1 MDGFNNLF
9 AQAPSYLPGLLSEE
23 EIAQLQQQSRQAGL
37 VNLGLSLLSSA
48 GPSPQRQGLGQ
59 MLAQGVMAGQQ
70 ASRNAY
76 EQAVKDKMLQEQI
89 AEQQQ
94 ARQEALAARQIL
106 PTLIRQ
112 PRQEIYG
119 EDIMGQRVGEGVK
132 IGAPEL
138 DVASLAKLFATA
150 PGVATKVL
158 PSVEAFRKLTEL
170 QQFDLP
176 EGTTRY
182 QINRETGKPEVIA
195 GGPKPQV
202 TKPAGSVLE
211 AMQVLGINV
220 PVDQLSEE
228 QRKAINS
235 YIERKTERGAAK
247 LAVDMTQG
255 QKGYENLTDLKKQFG
270 SEPIY
275 KEFAGMQTAYSQ
287 VTSAIQ
293 QGTPIADTAAAT
305 KIMKL
310 LDPGSV
316 VRETELGMAMAA
328 TGKLDRLKYLL
339 TNYVS
344 GNKLTPQ
351 QRVEFQGLADE
362 LYNAAATAYNS
373 KRGEYEQ
380 IGRRFNLDPD
390 LALGKPAEIKS
401 RKSIE
406 TLRRGE

>member
-1 MDGFNNLF
+1 MDGIYNLF
-9 AQAPSYLPGLLSEE
+9 GTAPSYLPGLLGEDE
-23 EIAQLQQQSRQAGL
+23 ARRLQEQSRRAGL
-37 VNLGLSLLSSA
+37 AGLGLSLLS
-48 GPSPQRQGLGQ
+48 GGGQNLGQ
-59 MLAQGVMAGQQ
+59 MLAQGVAAGQQ

-94 ARQEALAARQIL
+94 ARQEELAARQVL
-106 PTLIRQ
+106 PTLIRPAQ
-112 PRQEIYG
+112 QKMYG
-119 EDIMGQRVGEGVK
+119 EIGEVTTIGQ
-132 IGAPEL
+132 PQL
-138 DVASLAKLFATA
+138 DVGALSRLFAISPRIA
-150 PGVATKVL
+150 AKVL
-158 PSVEAFRKLTEL
+158 PSVEAFRKLTAPEL
-170 QQFDLP
+170 IKLGA
-176 EGTTRY
+176 E
-182 QINRETGKPEVIA
+182 ETLTEIGPDRQPRVVASGA
-195 GGPKPQV
+195 GKPQV

-220 PVDQLSEE
+220 PVDKLSEE

-247 LAVDMTQG
+247 VAVDMTKG

-373 KRGEYEQ
+373 KRGEYEL

-390 LALGKPAEIKS
+390 LALGKPAEIKG